1 LVGDRIQPMLRAR
14 LATHLLFNLVLAAWV
29 WYDASTRRARKPLF
43 ASAITLMW
51 GPLGL
56 AFWSS
61 DRPLAGGEERLGG
74 TAWVMARTFGLAL
87 TTLMPAAFVLMVAA
101 IRDRAAVPGS
111 FGARIGVIPASLA
124 VTAGGWALIVGGALV
139 LGYASRRTA
148 TVEYGAPVVKPAR
161 VPLEAALAVAGLA
174 ALVLALTLVR

>member
-1 LVGDRIQPMLRAR
+1 MVGDRIQPMLRAR
-14 LATHLLFNLVLAAWV
+14 LATQLLFNLVLAAWV
-29 WYDASTRRARKPLF
+29 WYDASTRRAPKPLF

-56 AFWSS
+56 AFWWS
-61 DRPLAGGEERLGG
+61 DRPLANGEERRGG

-87 TTLMPAAFVLMVAA
+87 TALMPAVFALMVAA

-124 VTAGGWALIVGGALV
+124 LTAAGWALIVGGALV

-148 TVEYGAPVVKPAR
+148 RAEYGGLAVKPAR
-161 VPLEAALAVAGLA
+161 VPLEAALVVAGVA
-174 ALVLALTLVR
+174 ALGLALTLVR